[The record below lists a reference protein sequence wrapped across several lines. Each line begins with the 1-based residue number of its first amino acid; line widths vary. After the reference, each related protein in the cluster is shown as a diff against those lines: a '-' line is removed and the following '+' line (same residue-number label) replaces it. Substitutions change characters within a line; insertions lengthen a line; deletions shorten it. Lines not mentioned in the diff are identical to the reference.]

1 MRNRPIIVVAGEPY
15 SIFFEIFFKSLKN
28 KNIKKIKSP
37 ILLIGSKTLLYN
49 QMKSLKYNLSINEI
63 SLKNIKISKLKNSK
77 INIINVNFNE
87 KKTFDKISKN
97 SNIYI
102 KNCCEIALKLLRKTK
117 AKVLINGPVSK
128 KYFLNNKFPGM
139 TEYFAAKT
147 GCENKEVMLIYN
159 RQNSVSPITTHIPL
173 KKVMRFISKK
183 NIIKNIIT
191 INNFYKKYIKKIP
204 SFAVTGINPHCETT
218 DKFSEENKIILPAIK
233 SLKRKK
239 INISGPYPADTIF
252 LKKNLKKFDIFIG
265 MYHDQVLAPIKTIY
279 EFEAINITLGLPFIR
294 ITPDHGPNNFM
305 LGKNK
310 SNPNSLIK
318 AFEFAQKIK

>member
-1 MRNRPIIVVAGEPY
+1 MKIRPIIVVAGEPY
-15 SIFFEIFFKSLKN
+15 SVFFEIFFKSLKN

-37 ILLIGSKTLLYN
+37 ILLIGSKKLLYD
-49 QMKSLKYNLSINEI
+49 QMKSLKYNLSLNEI
-63 SLKNIKISKLKNSK
+63 DLKNINLSKLENSK
-77 INIINVNFNE
+77 INIINVNFGG

-102 KNCCEIALKLLRKTK
+102 KSCCEIALSLIKKTK

-128 KYFLNNKFPGM
+128 KYFLDNKFPGM

-147 GCENKEVMLIYN
+147 GCKNKEVMLIYN
-159 RQNSVSPITTHIPL
+159 KHNSVSPITTHIPL
-173 KKVMRFISKK
+173 KKVIRFISKHNIKK
-183 NIIKNIIT
+183 NVIT
-191 INNFYKKYIKKIP
+191 INNFYKKYLKKKP

-239 INISGPYPADTIF
+239 IKISGPYPADTIF
-252 LKKNLKKFDIFIG
+252 LKKNLYKFDIFIG
-265 MYHDQVLAPIKTIY
+265 MYHDQVLTPIKTIY
-279 EFEAINITLGLPFIR
+279 EFNAINITLGLPFIR

-305 LGKNK
+305 IGKNK
-310 SNPNSLIK
+310 SNPKSLIK

>member
-191 INNFYKKYIKKIP
+191 INKFYKKYIKKIP

>member
-1 MRNRPIIVVAGEPY
+1 MKIKPIIVVAGEPY
-15 SIFFEIFFKSLKN
+15 SVFFEIFFKTLKN

-37 ILLIGSKTLLYN
+37 ILLIGSKSLLYK
-49 QMKSLKYNLSINEI
+49 QMKSLKYNFSLNEFT
-63 SLKNIKISKLKNSK
+63 LKNIGNSKLENSK
-77 INIINVNFNE
+77 INILNVKFNG

-97 SNIYI
+97 SNMYI
-102 KNCCEIALKLLRKTK
+102 KNCCEMALKLVRKTK

-128 KYFLNNKFPGM
+128 KYFLKNKFPGM

-147 GCENKEVMLIYN
+147 GYKNSEVMLIYN
-159 RQNSVSPITTHIPL
+159 KENSVSPITTHIPL
-173 KKVMRFISKK
+173 KKVVRFISKE

-191 INNFYKKYIKKIP
+191 INNFYKKYLKKTP
-204 SFAVTGINPHCETT
+204 SFAITGVNPHCEST
-218 DKFSEENKIILPAIK
+218 DRFSEEDKIILPAIK
-233 SLKRKK
+233 ILKRKK

-252 LKKNLKKFDIFIG
+252 LKKNLKKYDIFIG
-265 MYHDQVLAPIKTIY
+265 MYHDQVLTPIKTIY

-305 LGKNK
+305 IGTNK